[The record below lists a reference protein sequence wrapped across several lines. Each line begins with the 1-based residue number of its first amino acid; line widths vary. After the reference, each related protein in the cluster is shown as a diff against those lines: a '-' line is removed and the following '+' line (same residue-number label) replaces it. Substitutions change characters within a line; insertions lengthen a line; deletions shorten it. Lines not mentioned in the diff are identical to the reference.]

1 MPKNE
6 LLPCPFC
13 GQEAIVGIMLPSSY
27 WSIGCTNSDTT
38 KCFIP
43 FHENRYKTK
52 KLAIIAWNT
61 RVTNEK

>member
-1 MPKNE
+1 LKTK

-13 GQEAIVGIMLPSSY
+13 GQKAVVGMILPSSY

-52 KLAIIAWNT
+52 ELAIKVWNT

>member
-1 MPKNE
+1 M
-6 LLPCPFC
+6 
-13 GQEAIVGIMLPSSY
+13 ILPSSY

-52 KLAIIAWNT
+52 ELAIKVWNT